1 MTPRVL
7 VVDDEEIIR
16 DSLSF
21 VLSKEGYEVDSASNG
36 REALEKVLEN
46 PHDIIITDIEM
57 PEMKG
62 MELLEKVSQMSP
74 QTFVIII
81 TAYGSIETAI
91 QALRKGAYDYIL
103 KPLEFDELLL
113 RLRRL
118 MEFRRLALENQM
130 LRQEISR
137 EYDFHNI
144 VGQSPPMQKVF
155 RTIEKVAQSDGTV
168 LITGKSGTGKELVAR
183 AIHYNSAR
191 KQNRFVP
198 VNCGAIPDNLFESE
212 LFGHKK
218 GAFTDAVTDKDGM
231 FKIANGGTLFL
242 DEVSE
247 TPLHLQVKLLRALE
261 TKEILPV
268 GGTTPL
274 KVDVRIIA
282 ATNRNLAELVELGKF
297 RDDLYYRLNVIEIN
311 LPSLSEHREDIPLL
325 VQHFIEKFRSEMGK
339 PIKGVDNQVMH
350 LLMNRTWKGEVRE
363 LQNVLERA
371 MIFCEGEY
379 ITVKDLPENI
389 RGEPVQET
397 LAEVGTTTAL
407 KEAVRQFEKNHILEL
422 LTRFEF
428 DKEKTARA
436 LDISVSTLYRK
447 IVELGIETDR

>member
-21 VLSKEGYEVDSASNG
+21 ILQKEGYDVQQAANG
-36 REALEKVLEN
+36 QEAFEKVKEN
-46 PHDIIITDIEM
+46 PPDVIITDIEM
-57 PEMKG
+57 PGMKG
-62 MELLEKVSQMSP
+62 VELLEKVSHVSP

-103 KPLEFDELLL
+103 KPLDFDEMVL
-113 RLRRL
+113 RVRRL
-118 MEFRRLALENQM
+118 MDFKRLALENQM
-130 LRQEISR
+130 LRQEINR

-144 VGQSPPMQKVF
+144 IGQSAAMRRVF
-155 RTIEKVAQSDGTV
+155 RTIERVSQSGGTV

-183 AIHYNSAR
+183 AIHHNGAR
-191 KQNRFVP
+191 KQYRFVP

-218 GAFTDAVTDKDGM
+218 GAFTDAVSDKDGM
-231 FKIANGGTLFL
+231 FKVANGGTLFL

-261 TKEILPV
+261 QKEITPV

-274 KVDVRIIA
+274 KIDVRIIA
-282 ATNRNLAELVELGKF
+282 ATNQNLAQLVEQGKF

-311 LPSLSEHREDIPLL
+311 LPSLSERHEDVPLL
-325 VQHFIEKFRSEMGK
+325 VQHFLEKFRSEMGK
-339 PIKGVDNQVMH
+339 PIKGVDNKVMH

-363 LQNVLERA
+363 LQNVIERA
-371 MIFCEGEY
+371 MIFCDGDY
-379 ITVKDLPENI
+379 ITTKELPESV
-389 RGEPVQET
+389 RGEVGE
-397 LAEVGTTTAL
+397 EVVPEEDTRL
-407 KEAVRQFEKNHILEL
+407 KEAVRQFEKSHIIDL
-422 LTRFEF
+422 LTRYDY
-428 DKEKTARA
+428 DKEKAAAA

-447 IVELGIETDR
+447 MTELGIDTGR

>member
-16 DSLSF
+16 QSLSF
-21 VLSKEGYEVDSASNG
+21 ILQKEGYEVEEAANG
-36 REALEKVLEN
+36 LEAFGKVEEN
-46 PHDIIITDIEM
+46 PPDLVITDIEM
-57 PEMKG
+57 PGMKG
-62 MELLEKVSQMSP
+62 VELLEKVSQVSP

-103 KPLEFDELLL
+103 KPIDFDELVL
-113 RLRRL
+113 RVRRL
-118 MEFRRLALENQM
+118 LEHRQLALENQM
-130 LRQEISR
+130 LRQEINR

-144 VGQSPPMQKVF
+144 IGQSAVMRRVF
-155 RTIEKVAQSDGTV
+155 RTIERVSHSDGTV

-183 AIHYNSAR
+183 ALHHNSVR
-191 KQNRFVP
+191 RQNRFVA

-218 GAFTDAVTDKDGM
+218 GAFTDAVADKDGM

-247 TPLHLQVKLLRALE
+247 TPLHLQVKLLRSLE
-261 TKEILPV
+261 QKEITPV
-268 GGTTPL
+268 GSTTPL
-274 KVDVRIIA
+274 KIDVRIIA
-282 ATNRNLAELVELGKF
+282 ATNRNLAELVEEGKF

-311 LPSLSEHREDIPLL
+311 LPSLSERREDIPLL
-325 VQHFIEKFRSEMGK
+325 VQHFIERFRNEMGK
-339 PIKGVDNQVMH
+339 PIKGVDNNVMH

-363 LQNVLERA
+363 LQNVIERA
-371 MIFCEGEY
+371 MIFCDGEY
-379 ITVKDLPENI
+379 ITVKELPENI
-389 RGEPVQET
+389 GGEVRE
-397 LAEVGTTTAL
+397 EVPSEEDVRL
-407 KEAVRQFEKNHILEL
+407 KEAVRRFEKSHILDL
-422 LTRFEF
+422 LNRFGF
-428 DKEKTARA
+428 DKEKAASA

-447 IVELGIETDR
+447 MTELGIDTEK